1 MKLPLEGIR
10 ILDLSRMLPGPYC
23 SMILA
28 DLGAEVIH
36 INNPRYPY
44 ANPPPFYQK
53 GRYRESAFNSI
64 LMRNKKSI
72 SLNLKNEKAREIFY
86 KLVKEADVVLETFRP
101 KVTTKLKIDYDVLSK
116 INQSIIYCSLTGY
129 GQNGPY

>member
-1 MKLPLEGIR
+1 MRLPLNNIR

-36 INNPRYPY
+36 INDPQYPY
-44 ANPPPFYQK
+44 GNPPPFFQK

-64 LMRNKKSI
+64 LMRNKRSV
-72 SLNLKNEKAREIFY
+72 SLNFKKKKALEIFY
-86 KLVKEADVVLETFRP
+86 QLVKRADVVLESFRP
-101 KVTTKLKIDYDVLSK
+101 KIPEKRDNSK
-116 INQSIIYCSLTGY
+116 SINKKSWNT
-129 GQNGPY
+129 PPTR